1 MEITSKGITAYTLT
15 DYLAKWTEY
24 LKSKYG
30 NDFFIKPEGV
40 IDNLAVGVSASCLDF
55 ESILLFIAKNMN
67 PYTAEGE
74 FQDFL
79 YSQIGLERRQ
89 ATFTVI
95 QRTVQGEA
103 GATYE
108 KGSITIK
115 NDLTEDQFVLND
127 DLQININGVGVG
139 SFIAIES
146 GAIDIEDDALISV
159 VSSPATVS
167 GVYFTI
173 GNEKSVGVDYESD
186 AEFRD
191 RWIQNQSTI
200 SSATDGGI
208 KAALL
213 PYCDNNTNNIKIRM
227 NRNTVIYNDVPL
239 HSQNIVVN
247 SAYDDETIANVILSK
262 ITDGVGLAGDIEQTV
277 LDSEGNEETI
287 LFSRATIVPIYFN
300 IKVVLDDNIT
310 LDQVKSTIIDEI
322 KTLRFAMGDDV
333 IANKS
338 IPLVDAINGVNYVDT
353 IQVSDDNNTWV
364 NVFEID
370 EIELAEI
377 EGVNVES

>member
-89 ATFTVI
+89 ATYTVI

-103 GATYE
+103 GVTYE

-115 NDLTEDQFVLND
+115 NDLTEDQFVLDD
-127 DLQININGVGVG
+127 DLQIGSNGVGVG

-146 GAIDIEDDALISV
+146 GAIDIEDEALISV

-167 GVYFTI
+167 GVYFTT
-173 GNEKSVGVDYESD
+173 GNEKSVGVDYEDD
-186 AEFRD
+186 AEFRNS
-191 RWIQNQSTI
+191 WIQNQSTVQ
-200 SSATDGGI
+200 SATEGGV

-227 NRNTVIYNDVPL
+227 NRNTLIYNDVPL

-247 SAYDDETIANVILSK
+247 SAYDDETIAKVILEK
-262 ITDGVGLAGDIEQTV
+262 ITDGVGVVGDIEQTV
-277 LDSEGNEETI
+277 IDSEGNEEVI
-287 LFSRATIVPIYFN
+287 AFSRATIVPTYFK
-300 IKVVLDDNIT
+300 IKVVLDDKIT
-310 LDQVKSTIIDEI
+310 LSQVKQTIINKI
-322 KTLRFAMGDDV
+322 KTLKFVMGEDV

-353 IQVSDDNNTWV
+353 IQVSDNNSTWV
-364 NVFEID
+364 NVLDID
-370 EIELAEI
+370 EIELAEV
-377 EGVNVES
+377 EDVNVES

>member
-103 GATYE
+103 GTTYE

-115 NDLTEDQFVLND
+115 NDLTEDQFVLDD
-127 DLQININGVGVG
+127 DLQIGSNGVGVG

-167 GVYFTI
+167 GVYFTT
-173 GNEKSVGVDYESD
+173 GNEKSVGVDYEDD
-186 AEFRD
+186 AEFRNS
-191 RWIQNQSTI
+191 WIQNQSTI

-213 PYCDNNTNNIKIRM
+213 PYCDNNVNNIKIRM
-227 NRNTVIYNDVPL
+227 NRNTIIYNDVPL

-247 SAYDDETIANVILSK
+247 SAYDDETISKVILEK
-262 ITDGVGLAGDIEQTV
+262 ITDGVGVVGDIKQTV
-277 LDSEGNEETI
+277 IDSEGNEEVI
-287 LFSRATIVPIYFN
+287 AFSRATIVPTYFK
-300 IKVVLDDNIT
+300 IKVVLDDKIT
-310 LDQVKSTIIDEI
+310 LSQVKQTIINKI
-322 KTLRFAMGDDV
+322 KKLKFAMGEDV

-338 IPLVDAINGVNYVDT
+338 ISLIDSINGVAYVDT
-353 IQVSDDNNTWV
+353 IQVSDDNSTWV
-364 NVFEID
+364 NVLNID
-370 EIELAEI
+370 EIKLAEV
-377 EGVNVES
+377 EDVNVES

>member
-103 GATYE
+103 GTTYE

-115 NDLTEDQFVLND
+115 NDLTEDQFVLDD
-127 DLQININGVGVG
+127 DLQIGSNGVGVG

-167 GVYFTI
+167 GVYFTT
-173 GNEKSVGVDYESD
+173 GNEKSVGVDYEND
-186 AEFRD
+186 AEFRNS
-191 RWIQNQSTI
+191 WIQNQSTI

-213 PYCDNNTNNIKIRM
+213 PYCDNNVNNIKIRM

-247 SAYDDETIANVILSK
+247 SAYDDETIAKVILEK
-262 ITDGVGLAGDIEQTV
+262 ITDGVGVVGDIEQTV
-277 LDSEGNEETI
+277 IDSEGNEEVI
-287 LFSRATIVPIYFN
+287 AFSRATIVPTYFK
-300 IKVVLDDNIT
+300 IKVVLDDKIT
-310 LDQVKSTIIDEI
+310 LSQVKQTIINKI
-322 KTLRFAMGDDV
+322 KTLKFAMGEDV

-338 IPLVDAINGVNYVDT
+338 ISLIDSIDGVAYVDT
-353 IQVSDDNNTWV
+353 IQVSDNNSTWV
-364 NVFEID
+364 NVLDID
-370 EIELAEI
+370 EIELAEV
-377 EGVNVES
+377 EDVNVES

>member
-103 GATYE
+103 GTTYE

-115 NDLTEDQFVLND
+115 NDLTEDQFVLDD
-127 DLQININGVGVG
+127 DLQIGSNGVGVG

-167 GVYFTI
+167 GVYFTT
-173 GNEKSVGVDYESD
+173 GNEKSVGVDYEDD
-186 AEFRD
+186 AEFRNS
-191 RWIQNQSTI
+191 WIQNQSTI

-213 PYCDNNTNNIKIRM
+213 PYCNNNTNNIKIRM

-247 SAYDDETIANVILSK
+247 SAYDDETIAKVILEK
-262 ITDGVGLAGDIEQTV
+262 ITDGVGVVGDIEQTV
-277 LDSEGNEETI
+277 IDSEGNEEVIT
-287 LFSRATIVPIYFN
+287 FSRATIVPTYFK
-300 IKVVLDDNIT
+300 IKVVLDDKIT
-310 LDQVKSTIIDEI
+310 LSQVKQTIINKI
-322 KTLRFAMGDDV
+322 KTLKFAMGENV

-338 IPLVDAINGVNYVDT
+338 ISLIDSIDGVAYVDT
-353 IQVSDDNNTWV
+353 IQVSDNNSTWV
-364 NVFEID
+364 NVLDID
-370 EIELAEI
+370 EIELAEV
-377 EGVNVES
+377 EDVNVES

>member
-103 GATYE
+103 GTTYE

-115 NDLTEDQFVLND
+115 NDLTEDQFILDD
-127 DLQININGVGVG
+127 DLQIGSNGVGVG

-167 GVYFTI
+167 GVYFTT
-173 GNEKSVGVDYESD
+173 GNEKSVGVDYEDD
-186 AEFRD
+186 AEFRNS
-191 RWIQNQSTI
+191 WIQNQSTI

-213 PYCDNNTNNIKIRM
+213 PYCDNNSNNIKIRM

-239 HSQNIVVN
+239 HSTNIVVN

-364 NVFEID
+364 NVLDID
-370 EIELAEI
+370 EIELAEV

>member
-103 GATYE
+103 GTTYE

-115 NDLTEDQFVLND
+115 NNLTEDQFVLDD
-127 DLQININGVGVG
+127 DLQIGSNGVGVG

-146 GAIDIEDDALISV
+146 GAIDIEDEALISV

-167 GVYFTI
+167 GVYFTT
-173 GNEKSVGVDYESD
+173 GNEKSVGVDYEDD
-186 AEFRD
+186 AEFRNS
-191 RWIQNQSTI
+191 WIQNQSTI

-213 PYCDNNTNNIKIRM
+213 PYCDNNVNNIKIRM
-227 NRNTVIYNDVPL
+227 NRNRVIYNDVPL
-239 HSQNIVVN
+239 HSTNIVVN
-247 SAYDDETIANVILSK
+247 SAYDDETIAKVILEK
-262 ITDGVGLAGDIEQTV
+262 ITDGVGVVGDIEQTV
-277 LDSEGNEETI
+277 IDSEGNEEVI
-287 LFSRATIVPIYFN
+287 AFSRATIVPTYFK
-300 IKVVLDDNIT
+300 IKVVLDDKIT
-310 LDQVKSTIIDEI
+310 LSQVKQTIINKI
-322 KTLRFAMGDDV
+322 KTLKFAMGEDV

-338 IPLVDAINGVNYVDT
+338 ISLIDSIDGVAYVDT
-353 IQVSDDNNTWV
+353 IQVSDNNSTWV
-364 NVFEID
+364 NVLDID
-370 EIELAEI
+370 EIELAEV
-377 EGVNVES
+377 EDVNVES

>member
-103 GATYE
+103 GTTYE

-115 NDLTEDQFVLND
+115 NDLTEDQFILDD
-127 DLQININGVGVG
+127 DLQIGSNGVGVG

-167 GVYFTI
+167 GVYFTT
-173 GNEKSVGVDYESD
+173 GNEKSVGVDYEDD
-186 AEFRD
+186 AEFRNS
-191 RWIQNQSTI
+191 WIQNQSTI

-213 PYCDNNTNNIKIRM
+213 PYCNNNPNNIKIRM

-239 HSQNIVVN
+239 HSTNIVVN
-247 SAYDDETIANVILSK
+247 SAYDDETIAKVILEK
-262 ITDGVGLAGDIEQTV
+262 ITDGVGVVGDIEQTV
-277 LDSEGNEETI
+277 IDSEGNEEVI
-287 LFSRATIVPIYFN
+287 AFSRATIVPTYFK
-300 IKVVLDDNIT
+300 IKVVLDDKIT
-310 LDQVKSTIIDEI
+310 LSQVKQTIINKI
-322 KTLRFAMGDDV
+322 KTLKFAMGEDV
-333 IANKS
+333 VANKS
-338 IPLVDAINGVNYVDT
+338 ISLIDSIDGVAYVDT
-353 IQVSDDNNTWV
+353 IQVSDNNSTWV
-364 NVFEID
+364 NVLDID
-370 EIELAEI
+370 GIELAEV
-377 EGVNVES
+377 EDVNVES